1 MRALAAVGMACV
13 AWMAAA
19 APALAWDIFTFP
31 DAKFAAQFPMEP
43 KAGPAKYRTT
53 AGLEAPAQRWS
64 AQEGRVAYS
73 VTLVDFSG
81 TAIDKDAAIA
91 DAVKAF
97 GQDGEVLVDVEA
109 RINAE
114 WGREMSV
121 NRRDGGHDIVAIFF
135 FDNHLYVL
143 NGRAAAPDPNAATA
157 SLIRFQQSLNF
168 MR

>member
-1 MRALAAVGMACV
+1 MRTGPFLALALAALLGAST
-13 AWMAAA
+13 
-19 APALAWDIFTFP
+19 PALAWDIYSYP

>member
-1 MRALAAVGMACV
+1 MRPAPALGLACA

-19 APALAWDIFTFP
+19 APGFAWDIFTFP
-31 DAKFAAQFPMEP
+31 EAKFAAQFPAEP
-43 KAGPAKYRTT
+43 QVAQARYRTT

-64 AQEGRVAYS
+64 ARDGNVAYT

-81 TAIDKDAAIA
+81 TALDKDAAIA

-114 WGREMSV
+114 WGRELSV
-121 NRRDGGHDIVAIFF
+121 KRRDGGHDIVAIFF
-135 FDNHLYVL
+135 FDDHLYVL
-143 NGRAAAPDPNAATA
+143 NGRAAPPDPSAATA
-157 SLIRFQQSLNF
+157 NLIRFQQSLNF

>member
-1 MRALAAVGMACV
+1 MKPLVALGLACAAVLT
-13 AWMAAA
+13 AA
-19 APALAWDIFTFP
+19 APAHAWDIFTFP
-31 DAKFAAQFPMEP
+31 DAKFAAQFPAEP
-43 KAGPAKYRTT
+43 QVGPAKYRTT
-53 AGLEAPAQRWS
+53 AGLEAPAQRWW
-64 AQEGRVAYS
+64 AREGNVAYS

-81 TAIDKDAAIA
+81 TALDKDAAIA

-121 NRRDGGHDIVAIFF
+121 KRRDGGHDIVAVFF

-143 NGRAAAPDPNAATA
+143 NGRAAPPDPGAATA
-157 SLIRFQQSLNF
+157 NLIRFQQSLNF